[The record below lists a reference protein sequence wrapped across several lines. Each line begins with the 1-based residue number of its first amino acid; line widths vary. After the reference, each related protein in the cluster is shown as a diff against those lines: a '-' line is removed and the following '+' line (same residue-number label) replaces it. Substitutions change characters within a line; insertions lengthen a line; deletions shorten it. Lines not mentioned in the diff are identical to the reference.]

1 MSTATGDNSQKEEI
15 SENQNKS
22 SKEYK
27 WWIQMVIYSTFVL
40 CGQAIGT
47 LLGKLYFNNNI
58 WLASLVQNIGFPV
71 LIPFLLLSSTNNIDI
86 KKPSFLVLVP
96 LLGGNCMLYS
106 IGQFYL
112 PVTTYTLISTSQLGF
127 NASFEQR
134 KNHPLYSVTL

>member
-47 LLGKLYFNNNI
+47 LLG
-58 WLASLVQNIGFPV
+58 WCQQA
-71 LIPFLLLSSTNNIDI
+71 
-86 KKPSFLVLVP
+86 
-96 LLGGNCMLYS
+96 
-106 IGQFYL
+106 
-112 PVTTYTLISTSQLGF
+112 
-127 NASFEQR
+127 
-134 KNHPLYSVTL
+134 